1 MHKTMT
7 LLLAG
12 GLAFGA
18 GLATAADTGSG
29 VSGSARGTTSTG
41 VVTPSQSNTPIDSA
55 TRTRP
60 GAVGDVGVTGSGR
73 TGAGAGV
80 ENRFNTKGVNGRTR
94 AGVSAGANTTT
105 GTGMD
110 GVGAGVGAGTNGAV
124 GAGTTT
130 DTGTGIGNG
139 AGGSA
144 GSAAGAGNAGAGT
157 GVGNGAGGSTGSAAG
172 GVGATG
178 GGAVGGGR

>member
-1 MHKTMT
+1 MHKTTMI
-7 LLLAG
+7 LLAG

-55 TRTRP
+55 TRTRA
-60 GAVGDVGVTGSGR
+60 GAVGDVGVTGNGR
-73 TGAGAGV
+73 TGVGAGV
-80 ENRFNTKGVNGRTR
+80 ENRFNTNGVNGRTR
-94 AGVSAGANTTT
+94 TGVGAGANTTT
-105 GTGMD
+105 GTAMD
-110 GVGAGVGAGTNGAV
+110 GVGAGVGAGVNGAV

-130 DTGTGIGNG
+130 GTGTGIGNGAGGRAGSAAGAGNTGVGNG

-144 GSAAGAGNAGAGT
+144 GSAAG
-157 GVGNGAGGSTGSAAG
+157 

-178 GGAVGGGR
+178 GSAAGAGGR

>member
-7 LLLAG
+7 ILLAG

-55 TRTRP
+55 TRTRA
-60 GAVGDVGVTGSGR
+60 GAVGDVGVTGNGR
-73 TGAGAGV
+73 TGVGAGV
-80 ENRFNTKGVNGRTR
+80 ENRFNTTGVNGRTR
-94 AGVSAGANTTT
+94 TGVGAGANTAT
-105 GTGMD
+105 GTAMD
-110 GVGAGVGAGTNGAV
+110 GVGAGVGAGVNGAV

-130 DTGTGIGNG
+130 GTGTGIGNG
-139 AGGSA
+139 AGGGA
-144 GSAAGAGNAGAGT
+144 GSVGAGT
-157 GVGNGAGGSTGSAAG
+157 GVGNGAGGSACSAAG

-178 GGAVGGGR
+178 GSAAGAGGR

>member
-18 GLATAADTGSG
+18 GLATAADAGSG

-55 TRTRP
+55 TRTRA
-60 GAVGDVGVTGSGR
+60 GAVGDVGVTGNGR
-73 TGAGAGV
+73 TGVGAGV
-80 ENRFNTKGVNGRTR
+80 ENRFNTTGVNGRTR
-94 AGVSAGANTTT
+94 TGVGAGANTAT
-105 GTGMD
+105 GTAMD
-110 GVGAGVGAGTNGAV
+110 GVGAGVGAGVNGAV

-130 DTGTGIGNG
+130 GTGTGIGNG
-139 AGGSA
+139 AGGGA
-144 GSAAGAGNAGAGT
+144 GSVGAGT
-157 GVGNGAGGSTGSAAG
+157 GVGNGAGGSAGSAAG

-178 GGAVGGGR
+178 GGAAGAGGR

>member
-55 TRTRP
+55 TRTRS
-60 GAVGDVGVTGSGR
+60 GAVGDVGVTGNGR
-73 TGAGAGV
+73 TGVGAGV
-80 ENRFNTKGVNGRTR
+80 ENRFNTNGVNGRTR
-94 AGVSAGANTTT
+94 TGVGAGANTTT
-105 GTGMD
+105 GTAMD
-110 GVGAGVGAGTNGAV
+110 GVGAGVGAGVNGAV

-130 DTGTGIGNG
+130 GTGTGIGNG
-139 AGGSA
+139 AGGGA
-144 GSAAGAGNAGAGT
+144 GSVGAGT
-157 GVGNGAGGSTGSAAG
+157 GVGNGAGGSAASAAG

-178 GGAVGGGR
+178 GGAAGAGGR